1 MPTTALIMWEHERD
15 LVKLRTVEVYMTA
28 TMTMTWIWI
37 CWQKVSPKMRVKV
50 MVMVMVDLQLQHRA
64 SKPGPLLGVISDDES
79 AESSHPEDEESDAGE
94 ADEQWAKGFTFNE
107 D

>member
-1 MPTTALIMWEHERD
+1 
-15 LVKLRTVEVYMTA
+15 MTA
-28 TMTMTWIWI
+28 TKVTWIWI
-37 CWQKVSPKMRVKV
+37 CRQKVSPNLRVKV

-79 AESSHPEDEESDAGE
+79 AESGHPKDEESDA
-94 ADEQWAKGFTFNE
+94 DEQWAEGFTFNE